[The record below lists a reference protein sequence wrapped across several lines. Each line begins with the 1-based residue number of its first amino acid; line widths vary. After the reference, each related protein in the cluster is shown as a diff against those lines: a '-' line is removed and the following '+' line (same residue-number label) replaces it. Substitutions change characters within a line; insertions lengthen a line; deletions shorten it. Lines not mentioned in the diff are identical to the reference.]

1 MGQRKIAKEDEV
13 IIELISSMKNAPND
27 IIIQEACNA
36 LLENIFS
43 GEELKVNKDL
53 FLMEDGVIGVVMDA
67 LRDLEN
73 ATNLQVI
80 GISLLDKIGQVDD
93 DFAAAMTKHP
103 AWLTIIRVAY
113 KNSVDNPELR
123 RATASLLEML
133 DTHFV
138 NKNGPAAASQRSPSK

>member
-67 LRDLEN
+67 LRDHQN

-80 GISLLDKIGQVDD
+80 GFSLLDKIGRVDD
-93 DFAAAMTKHP
+93 DFAAAMTKHQS
-103 AWLTIIRVAY
+103 WLTIIRVAY
-113 KNSVDNPELR
+113 NNSVDNPELR

-133 DTHFV
+133 DRVFV